1 MMHHS
6 LRAFAAAAML
16 ATTAL
21 ATTSFIASPAVAQM
35 VYNRGQEADPE
46 TLDPQKVSTSAEF
59 HIMRDLYETLIIHD
73 GQGKVAAG
81 VAERWAISPDGL
93 TFTFNL
99 RANAKWS
106 NGEAVKASDFV
117 FAWRRAADP
126 ATGAKYANVL
136 DPVVGFEAARKGMA
150 GAKLEDIGIRAIND
164 ATLEVRLATPT
175 PYFIELLTLP
185 ISAPLH
191 EASVRQH
198 GANFV
203 RPENKVS
210 NGAYRLRDFA
220 PNAQASLVKNP
231 HFHDAANVRIDQVN
245 FIPMADSA
253 AAARR
258 FQAGEILSTVNIPA
272 SQIKT
277 LRAQLGNQVQVT
289 PQLGTW
295 YLTFNNDKPPFND
308 RRVRTALSMVLDRE
322 FIADQV
328 WNGSMAPAWSF
339 VPPGTNNYGE
349 PFELP
354 FKNMSV
360 LEREEAAKK
369 LLAEAGFGPNNP
381 LRVEYRFNMSP
392 ENQATFVAIADQWKQ
407 IGVQTTSINTDG
419 RTHFAFLR
427 DRGVYDVAR
436 AGWIADYNDPQNF
449 LFLLESSAIPG
460 LNYARWS
467 NARYDALMRQAASET
482 DLTRRA
488 AILRQAE
495 EILITEAPYTPV
507 LFFTNRNLI
516 STRLVGFTPNPRASN
531 PTRFMSIRN

>member
-1 MMHHS
+1 MS
-6 LRAFAAAAML
+6 NRVFLKAAFVGIML
-16 ATTAL
+16 ATSAL
-21 ATTSFIASPAVAQM
+21 SALPAFAQ
-35 VYNRGQEADPE
+35 VIYNRGQEGDPE
-46 TLDPQKVSTSAEF
+46 TLDPQKVSTSIEF
-59 HIMRDLYETLIIHD
+59 HIMRDLYETLIIHN
-73 GQGKVAAG
+73 GQGKVMPG
-81 VAERWAISPDGL
+81 VAEKWEIADDGR
-93 TFTFNL
+93 TFRFTL

-106 NGEAVKASDFV
+106 NGDPIKASDVV

-136 DPVVGFEAARKGMA
+136 DPVVGFEAVRKGTA
-150 GAKLEDIGIRAIND
+150 GAKMEDIGIRAVD
-164 ATLEVRLATPT
+164 DRTLEVKLASPT

-191 EASVRQH
+191 EASIKQH
-198 GANFV
+198 GSNFV

-210 NGAYRLRDFA
+210 SGAYRLREFT
-220 PNAQASLVKNP
+220 PGAQAVLLKNTN
-231 HFHDAANVRIDQVN
+231 FHDAANVKIDQVN
-245 FIPMADSA
+245 FIPLADSA

-258 FQAGEILSTVNIPA
+258 FQAGEVLSTVNIPA
-272 SQIKT
+272 NQIKT
-277 LRAQLGNQVQVT
+277 LRAQLGAQVSVT

-328 WNGSMAPAWSF
+328 WNGSMAPAYSF
-339 VPPGTNNYGE
+339 VPPGTNNYGA
-349 PFELP
+349 PFDLP
-354 FKNMSV
+354 FKAQSIID
-360 LEREEAAKK
+360 REDAAKK

-381 LRVEYRFNMSP
+381 LKVEYRFNMSP

-407 IGVQTTSINTDG
+407 IGVQTSPINTDA

-427 DRGVYDVAR
+427 DRGAYDVAR

-467 NARYDALMRQAASET
+467 NAKYDDLMKQAASET
-482 DLTRRA
+482 DLAKRA
-488 AILRQAE
+488 GIMRQAE

-516 STRLVGFTPNPRASN
+516 SPKLEGFTPNPRASN
-531 PTRFMSIRN
+531 PFMSIKG

>member
-1 MMHHS
+1 MS
-6 LRAFAAAAML
+6 YRPIARA
-16 ATTAL
+16 AL
-21 ATTSFIASPAVAQM
+21 AALLLSAGLAATQPALAQ
-35 VYNRGQEADPE
+35 VIYNRGQEADPE

-73 GQGKVAAG
+73 GQGKVTAGAAEKWELG
-81 VAERWAISPDGL
+81 DDGKL
-93 TFTFNL
+93 FRFTL

-106 NGEAVKASDFV
+106 NGDPVKASDFV

-136 DPVVGFEAARKGMA
+136 DPVVGFEAARKGTA
-150 GAKLEDIGIRAIND
+150 GASPEAIGIRAVD
-164 ATLEVRLATPT
+164 DRTVEVRLSSPT
-175 PYFIELLTLP
+175 PYFVELLTLP

-198 GANFV
+198 GSNFV

-210 NGAYRLRDFA
+210 NGAYRLRDFT
-220 PNAQASLVKNP
+220 PGAQATLVKNA

-245 FIPMADSA
+245 FIPLADSA

-272 SQIKT
+272 NQIKT
-277 LRAQLGNQVQVT
+277 LKAQLGNQVQVT

-308 RRVRTALSMVLDRE
+308 RRVRTALSMALDRE

-339 VPPGTNNYGE
+339 VPPGTNNYGQ

-360 LEREEAAKK
+360 VEREEAAKK

-381 LRVEYRFNMSP
+381 LKVEYRFNMSP

-407 IGVQTTSINTDG
+407 IGVQTTPINTDG

-467 NARYDALMRQAASET
+467 NARYDDLMKQAANET
-482 DLTRRA
+482 DLTKRA
-488 AILRQAE
+488 GLLRQAE

-507 LFFTNRNLI
+507 LYFTNRNLI
-516 STRLVGFTPNPRASN
+516 SPRLAGFTPNPRASN

>member
-1 MMHHS
+1 MNRRS
-6 LRAFAAAAML
+6 FAFAAALVASVSFG
-16 ATTAL
+16 AL
-21 ATTSFIASPAVAQM
+21 AAQQAAAQV

-46 TLDPQKVSTSAEF
+46 TLDPQKVSTSTEF

-73 GQGKVAAG
+73 GQGKVMPG
-81 VAERWAISPDGL
+81 VAEKWEIADDGKL
-93 TFTFNL
+93 FRFTL
-99 RANAKWS
+99 RANARWS
-106 NGEAVKASDFV
+106 NGEQVKASDVV

-126 ATGAKYANVL
+126 ATGSKYANVL
-136 DPVVGFEAARKGMA
+136 DPVVGFEAARKGTA
-150 GAKLEDIGIRAIND
+150 GAKLEDIGIRAVND
-164 ATLEVRLATPT
+164 TTLEVRLATPT

-185 ISAPLH
+185 VSAPLH

-198 GANFV
+198 GGNFV

-210 NGAYRLRDFA
+210 NGAYRLREFT
-220 PNAQASLVKNP
+220 PGAQAVLVKNT

-245 FIPMADSA
+245 FIPLADSA

-272 SQIKT
+272 NQIKT
-277 LRAQLGNQVQVT
+277 LRQQLGNQVSVT
-289 PQLGTW
+289 PMLGTW

-339 VPPGTNNYGE
+339 VPPGTNNYGQ

-354 FKNMSV
+354 FKAQSIID
-360 LEREEAAKK
+360 REEAAKK

-381 LRVEYRFNMSP
+381 LKVEYRFNMSP

-407 IGVQTTSINTDG
+407 IGVQTTPISTDG

-427 DRGVYDVAR
+427 DRGAYDVAR

-467 NARYDALMRQAASET
+467 NARYDELMKQAASET
-482 DLTRRA
+482 DLAKRA
-488 AILRQAE
+488 GLLRQAE

-516 STRLVGFTPNPRASN
+516 SPRLVGFTPNPRASN

>member
-1 MMHHS
+1 MKRFT
-6 LRAFAAAAML
+6 LALAAALL
-16 ATTAL
+16 AS
-21 ATTSFIASPAVAQM
+21 ATFAASPALAQV

-73 GQGKVAAG
+73 GQGKVAPG
-81 VAERWAISPDGL
+81 VAERWTVSPDGK
-93 TFTFNL
+93 TFTFAL
-99 RANAKWS
+99 RANARWS
-106 NGEAVKASDFV
+106 NGDPVKASDVV

-126 ATGAKYANVL
+126 ATGSKYANVL
-136 DPVVGFEAARKGMA
+136 DPVVGFEAARKGTA
-150 GAKLEDIGIRAIND
+150 GAKFEDIGIRAVD
-164 ATLEVRLATPT
+164 DRTVEVRLATPT

-185 ISAPLH
+185 VSAPLH

-198 GANFV
+198 GSNFV

-210 NGAYRLRDFA
+210 NGAYRLREFT
-220 PNAQASLVKNP
+220 PGAQAVLVKNP
-231 HFHDAANVRIDQVN
+231 NFHDAANVRIDQVN
-245 FIPMADSA
+245 FIPLADSA

-272 SQIKT
+272 NQIKT
-277 LRAQLGNQVQVT
+277 LRAQLGAQVSVT

-295 YLTFNNDKPPFND
+295 YLTFNNDKAPFND
-308 RRVRTALSMVLDRE
+308 ARVRRALSMALDRE

-349 PFELP
+349 PFEAP
-354 FKNMSV
+354 FKAMSV
-360 LEREEAAKK
+360 VEREDAAKK

-381 LRVEYRFNMSP
+381 LKVEYRFNMSP

-407 IGVQTTSINTDG
+407 IGVQTTPISTDG

-427 DRGVYDVAR
+427 DRGAYDVAR

-467 NARYDALMRQAASET
+467 NARYDELMRQAASET
-482 DLTRRA
+482 DLTKRA
-488 AILRQAE
+488 GLLRQAE
-495 EILITEAPYTPV
+495 EILITEAPYAPV
-507 LFFTNRNLI
+507 LYFTNRNLI
-516 STRLVGFTPNPRASN
+516 SPRLVGFTPNPRASN